1 MLGRYRWH
9 TFSKQ
14 TATTKIVRAVLRDR
28 LFLFLIPSMT
38 TLQDCS
44 LWPADIVE
52 ELSETTTRL
61 LCLQHFS
68 LFYLSFPVGEYMR
81 LRFFHYL

>member
-9 TFSKQ
+9 TSSKQ
-14 TATTKIVRAVLRDR
+14 TATTKIVWAVLRDR

-52 ELSETTTRL
+52 ELSETTTCL
-61 LCLQHFS
+61 LCLQYFS

>member
-1 MLGRYRWH
+1 
-9 TFSKQ
+9 
-14 TATTKIVRAVLRDR
+14 
-28 LFLFLIPSMT
+28 MT